1 MNEQEHDHQFNAVK
15 AFDTKFDDIGIGLVE
30 EQKSFNLGNAH
41 YPQSLKTSD
50 NNTNGGIENETMLGS
65 KFEIASLSDLR
76 SSINN

>member
-1 MNEQEHDHQFNAVK
+1 MNEQYQDQQLNNVR
-15 AFDTKFDDIGIGLVE
+15 AFDTRFDNIGIGLVE
-30 EQKSFNLGNAH
+30 EQKSFNLGNTH